1 MYGAHQT
8 QKCRCKAQEIV
19 KSKIKEN
26 RKGNDPN
33 SIRSILDPITTTIP
47 HTLRHGRY
55 RLRVAILYNKV

>member
-8 QKCRCKAQEIV
+8 QKCRCKAKEIV

-33 SIRSILDPITTTIP
+33 SIRAILYPITTTIP
-47 HTLRHGRY
+47 HTLRYGRY